1 MDSQNKPFSSE
12 SLSERLFNTITH
24 GIGSILSIVALVL
37 MVVYASY
44 NSDAWSIV
52 GVSIF
57 GSTLILLYMS
67 STLYHAFSNGRVKQ
81 IFKTLDQSFIYLL
94 IAGTYTPICLIN
106 LYGPWGWSMFGV
118 IWGLC
123 LIGIFLK
130 IMDITPFKNYENYL
144 YLTMGWLA
152 LIGIYPIIIHFTKMP
167 IILLFLGG
175 ILFTVGILFYIWDN
189 KKYFHAIWH
198 LFVIGGSVCHYLLI
212 ILYVIPYVIPTTD
225 KLL

>member
-24 GIGSILSIVALVL
+24 GIGSVLSIVALVL

-81 IFKTLDQSFIYLL
+81 IFKTLDQSFVYLL
-94 IAGTYTPICLIN
+94 IAGTYTPVLLITLRN
-106 LYGPWGWSMFGV
+106 TLGWTVFGLV
-118 IWGLC
+118 WAMAIGGITHRIFFFDKLKKLS
-123 LIGIFLK
+123 LISYIV
-130 IMDITPFKNYENYL
+130 
-144 YLTMGWLA
+144 MGWLSLIVFKSLLNA
-152 LIGIYPIIIHFTKMP
+152 APAELVVWLLIGGAFYT
-167 IILLFLGG
+167 GG
-175 ILFTVGILFYIWDN
+175 IIFYSWEKLPFN
-189 KKYFHAIWH
+189 HAIWH
-198 LFVIGGSVCHYLLI
+198 LFVLGGSFSHFMGIYLYL
-212 ILYVIPYVIPTTD
+212 V
-225 KLL
+225 

>member
-1 MDSQNKPFSSE
+1 LDSQNKPFSSE

-24 GIGSILSIVALVL
+24 GIGSVLSIVALVL

-94 IAGTYTPICLIN
+94 IAGTYTPVLLITLRN
-106 LYGPWGWSMFGV
+106 TLGWTVFGLV
-118 IWGLC
+118 WAMA
-123 LIGIFLK
+123 IGGITHRIFFFDKLK
-130 IMDITPFKNYENYL
+130 KLSLVSYIL
-144 YLTMGWLA
+144 MGWLSLIVFKSLLNA
-152 LIGIYPIIIHFTKMP
+152 APAELVVWLLIGGAFYT
-167 IILLFLGG
+167 GG
-175 ILFTVGILFYIWDN
+175 IIFYSWEKLPFN
-189 KKYFHAIWH
+189 HAIWH
-198 LFVIGGSVCHYLLI
+198 LFVLGGSFSHFIGIYIYLIPSVC
-212 ILYVIPYVIPTTD
+212 
-225 KLL
+225 

>member
-24 GIGSILSIVALVL
+24 GIGSVLSIVALVL

-94 IAGTYTPICLIN
+94 IAGTYTPVLLITLRN
-106 LYGPWGWSMFGV
+106 TLGWTVFGLV
-118 IWGLC
+118 WAMA
-123 LIGIFLK
+123 IGGITHRIFFFDKLK
-130 IMDITPFKNYENYL
+130 KLSLVSYIL
-144 YLTMGWLA
+144 MGWLSLIVFKSLLNA
-152 LIGIYPIIIHFTKMP
+152 APAELVVWLLIGGAFYT
-167 IILLFLGG
+167 GG
-175 ILFTVGILFYIWDN
+175 IIFYSWEKLPFN
-189 KKYFHAIWH
+189 HAIWH
-198 LFVIGGSVCHYLLI
+198 LFVLGGSFSHFIGIYIYLIPSVC
-212 ILYVIPYVIPTTD
+212 
-225 KLL
+225 

>member
-1 MDSQNKPFSSE
+1 MDSQNKSFSSE

-94 IAGTYTPICLIN
+94 IAGTYTPVLLITLRN
-106 LYGPWGWSMFGV
+106 TLGWTVFGLV
-118 IWGLC
+118 WAMA
-123 LIGIFLK
+123 IGGITHRIFFFDKLK
-130 IMDITPFKNYENYL
+130 KLSLVSYIL
-144 YLTMGWLA
+144 MGWLSLIVFKSLLNA
-152 LIGIYPIIIHFTKMP
+152 APAELVVWLLIGGAFYT
-167 IILLFLGG
+167 GG
-175 ILFTVGILFYIWDN
+175 LIFYSWEKLPFN
-189 KKYFHAIWH
+189 HAIWH
-198 LFVIGGSVCHYLLI
+198 LFVLGGSFSHFMGIYLYL
-212 ILYVIPYVIPTTD
+212 V
-225 KLL
+225 

>member
-1 MDSQNKPFSSE
+1 MDSQNKSFSSE

-94 IAGTYTPICLIN
+94 IAGTYTPVLLITLRN
-106 LYGPWGWSMFGV
+106 TLGWTVFVLVWAMA
-118 IWGLC
+118 
-123 LIGIFLK
+123 IGGITHRIFFFDKLK
-130 IMDITPFKNYENYL
+130 KLSLVSYIV
-144 YLTMGWLA
+144 MGWLSLIVFKSLLNA
-152 LIGIYPIIIHFTKMP
+152 APAELVVWLLIGGAFYT
-167 IILLFLGG
+167 GG
-175 ILFTVGILFYIWDN
+175 LIFYSWEKLPFN
-189 KKYFHAIWH
+189 HAIWH
-198 LFVIGGSVCHYLLI
+198 LFVLGGSFSHFMGIYLYL
-212 ILYVIPYVIPTTD
+212 V
-225 KLL
+225 

>member
-1 MDSQNKPFSSE
+1 LDSQNKPFSSE

-94 IAGTYTPICLIN
+94 IAGTYTPVLLITLRN
-106 LYGPWGWSMFGV
+106 TLGWTVFVLVWVMA
-118 IWGLC
+118 
-123 LIGIFLK
+123 IGGITHRIFFFDKLK
-130 IMDITPFKNYENYL
+130 KLSLVSYIV
-144 YLTMGWLA
+144 MGWLSLIVFKSLLNA
-152 LIGIYPIIIHFTKMP
+152 APAELVVWLLIGGAFYT
-167 IILLFLGG
+167 GG
-175 ILFTVGILFYIWDN
+175 LIFYSWEKLPFN
-189 KKYFHAIWH
+189 HAIWH
-198 LFVIGGSVCHYLLI
+198 LFVLGGSFSHFMGIYLYL
-212 ILYVIPYVIPTTD
+212 V
-225 KLL
+225 

>member
-1 MDSQNKPFSSE
+1 LDSQNKPFSSE

-24 GIGSILSIVALVL
+24 GIGSVLSIVALVL

-94 IAGTYTPICLIN
+94 IAGTYTPVLLITLRN
-106 LYGPWGWSMFGV
+106 TLGWTVFGLV
-118 IWGLC
+118 WAMAIGGITHRIFFFDKFKKLS
-123 LIGIFLK
+123 LISYIV
-130 IMDITPFKNYENYL
+130 
-144 YLTMGWLA
+144 MGWLSLIVFKSLLNA
-152 LIGIYPIIIHFTKMP
+152 APAELVVWLLIGGAFYT
-167 IILLFLGG
+167 GG
-175 ILFTVGILFYIWDN
+175 LIFYSWEKLPFN
-189 KKYFHAIWH
+189 HAIWH
-198 LFVIGGSVCHYLLI
+198 LFVLGGSFSHFMGIYLYL
-212 ILYVIPYVIPTTD
+212 V
-225 KLL
+225 

>member
-24 GIGSILSIVALVL
+24 GIGSVLSIVALVL

-94 IAGTYTPICLIN
+94 IAGTYTPVLLITLRN
-106 LYGPWGWSMFGV
+106 TLGWTVFGLV
-118 IWGLC
+118 WAMAIGGITHRIFFFDKLKKLS
-123 LIGIFLK
+123 LISYIL
-130 IMDITPFKNYENYL
+130 
-144 YLTMGWLA
+144 MGWLSLIVFKSLLNA
-152 LIGIYPIIIHFTKMP
+152 APAELVVWLLIGGAFYT
-167 IILLFLGG
+167 GG
-175 ILFTVGILFYIWDN
+175 IIFYSWEKLPFN
-189 KKYFHAIWH
+189 HAIWH
-198 LFVIGGSVCHYLLI
+198 LFVLGGSFSHFMGIYLYL
-212 ILYVIPYVIPTTD
+212 V
-225 KLL
+225 

>member
-1 MDSQNKPFSSE
+1 LDSQNKPFSSE

-24 GIGSILSIVALVL
+24 GIGSVLSIVALVL

-94 IAGTYTPICLIN
+94 IAGTYTPVLLITLRN
-106 LYGPWGWSMFGV
+106 TLGWTVFGLV
-118 IWGLC
+118 WAMAIGGITHRIFFFDKLKKLS
-123 LIGIFLK
+123 LISYIV
-130 IMDITPFKNYENYL
+130 
-144 YLTMGWLA
+144 MGWLSLIVFKSLLNA
-152 LIGIYPIIIHFTKMP
+152 APAELVVWLLIGGAFYT
-167 IILLFLGG
+167 GG
-175 ILFTVGILFYIWDN
+175 LIFFSWEKLPFN
-189 KKYFHAIWH
+189 HAIWH
-198 LFVIGGSVCHYLLI
+198 LFVLGGSFSHFIGIYIYL
-212 ILYVIPYVIPTTD
+212 IPSVG
-225 KLL
+225 

>member
-24 GIGSILSIVALVL
+24 GIGSVLSIVALVL

-44 NSDAWSIV
+44 NSDAWGIV

-94 IAGTYTPICLIN
+94 IAGTYTPVLLITLRN
-106 LYGPWGWSMFGV
+106 TLGWTVFVLVWAMA
-118 IWGLC
+118 
-123 LIGIFLK
+123 IGGITHRIFFFDKLK
-130 IMDITPFKNYENYL
+130 KLSLVSYIV
-144 YLTMGWLA
+144 MGWLSLIVFKSLLNVA
-152 LIGIYPIIIHFTKMP
+152 PAELVVWLLIGGAFYT
-167 IILLFLGG
+167 GG
-175 ILFTVGILFYIWDN
+175 IIFYSWEKLPFN
-189 KKYFHAIWH
+189 HAIWH
-198 LFVIGGSVCHYLLI
+198 LFVLGGSFSHFMGIYLYL
-212 ILYVIPYVIPTTD
+212 V
-225 KLL
+225 

>member
-57 GSTLILLYMS
+57 GSTLILLYLS

-94 IAGTYTPICLIN
+94 IAGTYTPVLLITLRN
-106 LYGPWGWSMFGV
+106 TLGWTVFGLV
-118 IWGLC
+118 WAMAIGGITHRIFFFDKLKKLS
-123 LIGIFLK
+123 LISYIV
-130 IMDITPFKNYENYL
+130 
-144 YLTMGWLA
+144 MGWLSLIVFKSLLNA
-152 LIGIYPIIIHFTKMP
+152 APAELVVWLLIGGAFYT
-167 IILLFLGG
+167 GG
-175 ILFTVGILFYIWDN
+175 LIFYSWEKLPFN
-189 KKYFHAIWH
+189 HAIWH
-198 LFVIGGSVCHYLLI
+198 LFVLGGSFSHFMGIYLYL
-212 ILYVIPYVIPTTD
+212 V
-225 KLL
+225 

>member
-94 IAGTYTPICLIN
+94 IAGTYTPVLLITLRN
-106 LYGPWGWSMFGV
+106 TLGWTVFVLVWAMA
-118 IWGLC
+118 
-123 LIGIFLK
+123 IGGITHRIFFFDKLK
-130 IMDITPFKNYENYL
+130 KLSLVSYII
-144 YLTMGWLA
+144 MGWLSLIVFKSLLNA
-152 LIGIYPIIIHFTKMP
+152 APAELVVWLLIGGAFYT
-167 IILLFLGG
+167 GG
-175 ILFTVGILFYIWDN
+175 LIFYSWEKLPFN
-189 KKYFHAIWH
+189 HAIWH
-198 LFVIGGSVCHYLLI
+198 LFVLGGSFSHFMGIYLYLA
-212 ILYVIPYVIPTTD
+212 
-225 KLL
+225 

>member
-1 MDSQNKPFSSE
+1 MDSQNKSFSSE

-94 IAGTYTPICLIN
+94 IAGTYTPVLLITLRN
-106 LYGPWGWSMFGV
+106 TLGWTVFVLVWAMA
-118 IWGLC
+118 
-123 LIGIFLK
+123 IGGIIHRIFFFDKLK
-130 IMDITPFKNYENYL
+130 KLSLVSYIV
-144 YLTMGWLA
+144 MGWLSLIVFKSLLNA
-152 LIGIYPIIIHFTKMP
+152 APAELVVWLLIGGAFYT
-167 IILLFLGG
+167 GG
-175 ILFTVGILFYIWDN
+175 LIFYSWEKLPFN
-189 KKYFHAIWH
+189 HAIWH
-198 LFVIGGSVCHYLLI
+198 LFVLGGSFSHFMGIYLYL
-212 ILYVIPYVIPTTD
+212 V
-225 KLL
+225 

>member
-94 IAGTYTPICLIN
+94 IAGTYTPVLLITLRN
-106 LYGPWGWSMFGV
+106 TLGWTVFGLV
-118 IWGLC
+118 WAMA
-123 LIGIFLK
+123 IGGITHRIFFFDKLK
-130 IMDITPFKNYENYL
+130 KLSLVSYIV
-144 YLTMGWLA
+144 MGWLSLIVFKSLLNA
-152 LIGIYPIIIHFTKMP
+152 APAELVVWLLIGGAFYT
-167 IILLFLGG
+167 GG
-175 ILFTVGILFYIWDN
+175 LIFYSWEKLPFN
-189 KKYFHAIWH
+189 HAIWH
-198 LFVIGGSVCHYLLI
+198 LFVLGGSFSHFIGIYIYL
-212 ILYVIPYVIPTTD
+212 IPSVG
-225 KLL
+225 

>member
-1 MDSQNKPFSSE
+1 LDSQNKPFSSE

-24 GIGSILSIVALVL
+24 GIGSVLSIVALVL

-94 IAGTYTPICLIN
+94 IAGTYTPVLLITLRN
-106 LYGPWGWSMFGV
+106 TLGWTVFGLV
-118 IWGLC
+118 WAMA
-123 LIGIFLK
+123 IGGITHRIFFFDKLK
-130 IMDITPFKNYENYL
+130 RLSLVSYIV
-144 YLTMGWLA
+144 MGWLSLIVFKSLLNA
-152 LIGIYPIIIHFTKMP
+152 APAELVVWLLIGGAFYT
-167 IILLFLGG
+167 GG
-175 ILFTVGILFYIWDN
+175 LIFYSWEKLPFN
-189 KKYFHAIWH
+189 HAIWH
-198 LFVIGGSVCHYLLI
+198 LFVLGGSFSHFMGIYLYL
-212 ILYVIPYVIPTTD
+212 V
-225 KLL
+225 

>member
-57 GSTLILLYMS
+57 GTTLILLYMS

-94 IAGTYTPICLIN
+94 IAGTYTPVLLITLRN
-106 LYGPWGWSMFGV
+106 TLGWTVFVLVWAMA
-118 IWGLC
+118 
-123 LIGIFLK
+123 IGGITHRIFFFDKLK
-130 IMDITPFKNYENYL
+130 KLSLVSYIV
-144 YLTMGWLA
+144 MGWLSLIVFKSLLNA
-152 LIGIYPIIIHFTKMP
+152 APAELVVWLLIGGAFYT
-167 IILLFLGG
+167 GG
-175 ILFTVGILFYIWDN
+175 LIFYSWEKLPFN
-189 KKYFHAIWH
+189 HAIWH
-198 LFVIGGSVCHYLLI
+198 LFVLGGSFSHFMGIYLYL
-212 ILYVIPYVIPTTD
+212 V
-225 KLL
+225 

>member
-24 GIGSILSIVALVL
+24 GIGSILSVVALVL

-57 GSTLILLYMS
+57 GTTLILLYMS

-94 IAGTYTPICLIN
+94 IAGTYTPVLLITLRN
-106 LYGPWGWSMFGV
+106 TLGWTVFVLVWAMA
-118 IWGLC
+118 
-123 LIGIFLK
+123 IGGITHRIFFFDKLK
-130 IMDITPFKNYENYL
+130 KLSLVSYIV
-144 YLTMGWLA
+144 MGWLSLIVFKSLLNA
-152 LIGIYPIIIHFTKMP
+152 APAELVVWLLIGGAFYT
-167 IILLFLGG
+167 GG
-175 ILFTVGILFYIWDN
+175 LIFYSWEKLPFN
-189 KKYFHAIWH
+189 HAIWH
-198 LFVIGGSVCHYLLI
+198 LFVLGGSFSHFMGIYLYL
-212 ILYVIPYVIPTTD
+212 V
-225 KLL
+225 

>member
-24 GIGSILSIVALVL
+24 GIGSVLSIVALVL

-94 IAGTYTPICLIN
+94 IAGTYTPVLLIT
-106 LYGPWGWSMFGV
+106 LRTTLGWTVFGLV
-118 IWGLC
+118 WAMA
-123 LIGIFLK
+123 IGGITHRIFFSDKLK
-130 IMDITPFKNYENYL
+130 TLSVVSYI
-144 YLTMGWLA
+144 TMGWLSLIVFKSLLNVA
-152 LIGIYPIIIHFTKMP
+152 PVELVVWLLIGGTFYT
-167 IILLFLGG
+167 GG
-175 ILFTVGILFYIWDN
+175 LIFYKWERLPFN
-189 KKYFHAIWH
+189 HAIWH
-198 LFVIGGSVCHYLLI
+198 LFVLGGSFSHFMGIYLYLA
-212 ILYVIPYVIPTTD
+212 
-225 KLL
+225 

>member
-24 GIGSILSIVALVL
+24 GIGSVLSIVALVL

-81 IFKTLDQSFIYLL
+81 IFKTLDQSFVYLL
-94 IAGTYTPICLIN
+94 IAGTYTPVLLITLRN
-106 LYGPWGWSMFGV
+106 TLGWTVFGLV
-118 IWGLC
+118 WVMA
-123 LIGIFLK
+123 IGGITHRIFFFDKLK
-130 IMDITPFKNYENYL
+130 KLSLVSYIV
-144 YLTMGWLA
+144 MGWLSLIVFKSLLNA
-152 LIGIYPIIIHFTKMP
+152 APAELVVWLLIGGAFYT
-167 IILLFLGG
+167 GG
-175 ILFTVGILFYIWDN
+175 LIFYSWEKLPFN
-189 KKYFHAIWH
+189 HAIWH
-198 LFVIGGSVCHYLLI
+198 LFVLGGSFSHFMGIYLYL
-212 ILYVIPYVIPTTD
+212 V
-225 KLL
+225 